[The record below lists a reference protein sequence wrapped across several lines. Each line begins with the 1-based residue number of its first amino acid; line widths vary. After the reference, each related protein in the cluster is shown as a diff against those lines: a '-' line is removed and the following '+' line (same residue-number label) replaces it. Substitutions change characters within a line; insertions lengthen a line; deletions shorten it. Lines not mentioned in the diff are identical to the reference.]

1 MHRKKKLRTFS
12 TLVRTLAQPQLLMR
26 NFFHRKHSILT
37 SLKPFDECRR
47 LFLKCRCSK
56 FKSNLLL
63 LQLIFFPEWDRCV
76 FFLPLDADANRSFD
90 RPGFLAVSSNLRQ
103 FLGRRNASTRPR
115 SESRTRLRC
124 VRMTAKSFS
133 PRHELEI
140 YKYLRTLAAEKPL
153 DLPVSWNVDCS
164 GWNMNCSITW
174 YSKTT
179 VIVVMRSFAYCN
191 KKSD

>member
-1 MHRKKKLRTFS
+1 MNRPVKESSFVAEPGFETVPFLCTVKKLRTFS

-26 NFFHRKHSILT
+26 NFSHRKHSILT
-37 SLKPFDECRR
+37 ALKPFDECRR
-47 LFLKCRCSK
+47 LFLKCRCSM

-63 LQLIFFPEWDRCV
+63 LQLIFFRNETAAYS
-76 FFLPLDADANRSFD
+76 FFRLTPMRTVCSTGLS
-90 RPGFLAVSSNLRQ
+90 FLAVSSNLRQ

-133 PRHELEI
+133 LRHELEI

-153 DLPVSWNVDCS
+153 DLPVAWNVDCS
-164 GWNMNCSITW
+164 GWNMNCSIT
-174 YSKTT
+174 
-179 VIVVMRSFAYCN
+179 
-191 KKSD
+191 